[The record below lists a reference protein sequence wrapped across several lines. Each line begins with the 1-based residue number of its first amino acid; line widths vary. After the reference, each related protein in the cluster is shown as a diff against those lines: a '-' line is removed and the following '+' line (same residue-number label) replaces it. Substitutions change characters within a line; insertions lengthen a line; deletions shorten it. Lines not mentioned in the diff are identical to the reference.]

1 MSSIITKMEFR
12 SFLFVT
18 LKNTLVPPYIL
29 FSTLRLPASDKENLA
44 HALYALS
51 MLKCDIFSSFLLVQ
65 WKGFLSLGWS
75 SRQFAWSFIW
85 TWDWLNQIVYSVM
98 FTTTYFGC
106 TSTIFVNI
114 LSFEA
119 VNADVRKRSLLT
131 RLVETSVAWKL
142 ILIFKHGD
150 D

>member
-1 MSSIITKMEFR
+1 MSSIITKIEFR

-18 LKNTLVPPYIL
+18 LKNSLAPPYIL

-44 HALYALS
+44 HTLYAPS
-51 MLKCDIFSSFLLVQ
+51 MLKCAIFSSFLLAQ
-65 WKGFLSLGWS
+65 WKGFLYLGCS
-75 SRQFAWSFIW
+75 SRKFIRSFIW

-119 VNADVRKRSLLT
+119 IKVDVKKRDLLT
-131 RLVETSVAWKL
+131 WLIETSVAWKL